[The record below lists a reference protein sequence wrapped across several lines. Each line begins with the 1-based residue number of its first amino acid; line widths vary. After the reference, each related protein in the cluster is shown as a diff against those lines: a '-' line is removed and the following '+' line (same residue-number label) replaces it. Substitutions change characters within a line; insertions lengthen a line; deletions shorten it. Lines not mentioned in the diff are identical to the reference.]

1 MSDDVP
7 AEGERDDVARSRCTS
22 RLDAHEIA
30 RCERGGHA
38 RALNVQMG
46 AAVVGDRPSQV
57 LLGIV
62 RRLGLSPEW
71 SLAALVLAA
80 ADPLGIA
87 RHEDRR
93 SIKDAR

>member
-1 MSDDVP
+1 
-7 AEGERDDVARSRCTS
+7 
-22 RLDAHEIA
+22 
-30 RCERGGHA
+30 
-38 RALNVQMG
+38 MG